1 MQTEVGAFGGEA
13 TTAEIDVP
21 PLMTENT
28 GSTISSLNC
37 PPFIAVE
44 LCREDMIETDR
55 DVWWS
60 PDTRET
66 SEDVEAGGEVYKMV
80 VDTRREGECSS
91 FSRRFPA
98 SYTWC
103 IWR

>member
-44 LCREDMIETDR
+44 LCREDMKLTAMFGGVRILEKPLKTLK
-55 DVWWS
+55 
-60 PDTRET
+60 P
-66 SEDVEAGGEVYKMV
+66 GGEVYKMV